1 MKKIYTT
8 ILLLSMAIS
17 MSASFHLTIEKWVE
31 DDLVSTDITKDT
43 TIVVSEYEYDE
54 DLEEATMGVEGVMYS
69 DDTQDITVSITRSA
83 TGIFDQ
89 FCAAGNCV
97 PGNSELT
104 QELNFTVGTLSSM
117 RRWFTHYTVY
127 EAGTETIAY
136 TFDDGINPTL
146 TLTVKYSYN
155 DENTAV
161 EDVLVRPT
169 DNAIYNLLGQRMPTN
184 ELSELPAGIY
194 IVNGKKIIKQ

>member
-8 ILLLSMAIS
+8 ILLLGMTIS

-31 DDLVSTDITKDT
+31 DDLVSIDVTKDT
-43 TIVVSEYEYDE
+43 TIIVTEYEYDE

-69 DDTQDITVSITRSA
+69 DESQQITVSITRSA
-83 TGIFDQ
+83 KGIFDQ

-104 QELNFTVGTLSSM
+104 QELEFTIGSMASM

-127 EAGTETIAY
+127 EAGTETIVY
-136 TFDDGINPTL
+136 SFNDGINPAL
-146 TLTVKYSYN
+146 TLTVKYSYM
-155 DENTAV
+155 DEDTAV
-161 EDVLVRPT
+161 DNVVVLPT
-169 DNAIYNLLGQRMPTN
+169 NNIIYNLLGQRMPTTN
-184 ELSELPAGIY
+184 WEELSAGIY
-194 IVNGKKIIKQ
+194 IINGKKYIKK